1 MTTAPLDFCSLV
13 ITALSRK
20 LEAQT
25 SLRGLTASTPSVSVV
40 TRYNE
45 YIETLRNE
53 DILHVFPG
61 SYATC
66 NPAMLGELYFSL
78 TAMMLSWD

>member
-45 YIETLRNE
+45 NFETLRNE
-53 DILHVFPG
+53 DTLHVFPG

-66 NPAMLGELYFSL
+66 NPAVLGKLYFSL
-78 TAMMLSWD
+78 KAMMLSWD